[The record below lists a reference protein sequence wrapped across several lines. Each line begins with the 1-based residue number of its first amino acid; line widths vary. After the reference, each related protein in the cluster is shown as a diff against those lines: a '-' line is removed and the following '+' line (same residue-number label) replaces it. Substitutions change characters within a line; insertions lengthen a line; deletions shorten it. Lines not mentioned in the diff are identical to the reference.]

1 MLAAADPLREF
12 RFSLL
17 LPADALYPGAAGE
30 ELLLQG
36 VVDCCLREEDGLV
49 IIDYKTDRVKTEE
62 EIAARAALYR
72 GQLTAY
78 AAALSR
84 ILGQPVKEC
93 VLFFLSAG
101 RAVKLE
107 MKD

>member
-1 MLAAADPLREF
+1 MKKRISSVIALALCLVMLCACGQVPAVPTAQPEATPAPAAAPT
-12 RFSLL
+12 
-17 LPADALYPGAAGE
+17 PAFDVKMLE
-30 ELLLQG
+30 G
-36 VVDCCLREEDGLV
+36 VYV
-49 IIDYKTDRVKTEE
+49 E

-101 RAVKLE
+101 RTVKLE
-107 MKD
+107 MKE